1 MLLSILALAQLAL
14 APSVQAGARNHTAA
28 PTPEQSAAWGENR
41 SLKILYAGSPGGS
54 RERVFKEFLEQWF
67 DHVGVIGMR
76 DLSVK
81 TAEPYAVVIADWE
94 SYYGND
100 GYAGKNVNVPA
111 TLSKDFTKPVIAM
124 TYVSSRIRPGQKLD
138 WL

>member
-1 MLLSILALAQLAL
+1 MLLTILAIAQLAL
-14 APSVQAGARNHTAA
+14 APSVQEHAPRQTPA
-28 PTPEQSAAWGENR
+28 PTSEQSAAWGEHR

-54 RERVFKEFLEQWF
+54 RETAFKGFLEQWF
-67 DHVGVIGMR
+67 DHVGVIGMG

-81 TAEPYAVVIADWE
+81 TAAPYDVVIADWE

-111 TLSKDFTKPVIAM
+111 TLSADFTKPIIAM

>member
-1 MLLSILALAQLAL
+1 MLLSILAIVQLAL
-14 APSVQAGARNHTAA
+14 APSAQERAPHQNPA
-28 PTPEQSAAWGENR
+28 PTSEQSAAWGENR
-41 SLKILYAGSPGGS
+41 NLKILYAGSPGGS
-54 RERVFKEFLEQWF
+54 REKVFKEFLEQWF

-100 GYAGKNVNVPA
+100 GYAGKNASVPA
-111 TLSKDFTKPVIAM
+111 TLSPDFTKPVIAM